1 MGHNVIEHRMAHCCV
16 VGGGPAGLM
25 FGLLLARQGIKV
37 TVLESQLDFDRDFRG
52 DTIHPAILEA
62 LDQIGLADRV
72 LEIPH
77 GRMELAQ
84 LCSEGIVTNLADFRR
99 LNTRYPFV
107 AVLPQV
113 EFLQC
118 IAGEASRYSGFE
130 LVMGAR
136 VEELIQERGSTHGVR
151 YRDRQH
157 ALHEVRATLTVGA
170 DGRFSKVR
178 SLCGAELQRTSPPM
192 DVLWFRVPRRSDD
205 PHDQFRFHVGG
216 GHLVVL
222 LERAQEWQVGY
233 VLLKGQFAATKAAG
247 LDAFRTDLSRHVP
260 WLADR
265 VHVLQTWKQIVV
277 LSVESSV
284 VKTWHQPGLL
294 LIGDAAHVMSPIGG
308 VGINVAIQ
316 DAISAANLLTEPL
329 RRESIGLDQLA
340 TVQLQREGA
349 VHTIQGFQTMVQ
361 NRIIKNAL
369 NGAEPFRLPLLLR
382 ILLKFPVVRNVPA
395 RMIAFGSRPS
405 RIAEN
410 LIHDHC
416 MVETSTNSSA
426 TMRP

>member
-1 MGHNVIEHRMAHCCV
+1 MDHNVIEHRTTNCCV

-25 FGLLLARQGIKV
+25 LGLLLARQGIKV
-37 TVLESQLDFDRDFRG
+37 TVLESQIDFDRDFRG

-62 LDQIGLADRV
+62 LDQIGLAERV

-77 GRMELAQ
+77 GRMEMAQ
-84 LCSEGIVTNLADFRR
+84 LCSEGLLTNLADFRR
-99 LNTRYPFV
+99 LKTRFPFV

-113 EFLQC
+113 EFLNC

-136 VEELIQERGSTHGVR
+136 VEELIQESGSSHGVL

-157 ALHEVRATLTVGA
+157 ELHEVRAILTVGA

-178 SLCGAELQRTSPPM
+178 SLCGAELQSTSPPM
-192 DVLWFRVPRRSDD
+192 DVLWFRVPRRPDD
-205 PHDQFRFHVGG
+205 PHDQLRFHVGG

-222 LERAQEWQVGY
+222 LERDREWQVGY
-233 VLLKGQFAATKAAG
+233 VLLKGQFGATKAAG
-247 LDAFRTDLSRHVP
+247 LDAFRRDLSRHVS

-265 VHVLQTWKQIVV
+265 VHVLKSWKQIVV
-277 LSVESSV
+277 LSVQSSF
-284 VKTWHQPGLL
+284 VKRWHQPGLL

-316 DAISAANLLTEPL
+316 DAISAANLLTEAL
-329 RRESIGLDQLA
+329 RQESIGLDQLE

-349 VHTIQGFQTMVQ
+349 VHSIQDFQTMVQ
-361 NRIIKNAL
+361 NHIIKNAL
-369 NGAEPFRLPLLLR
+369 NNAQPFRLPLLLR
-382 ILLKFPVVRNVPA
+382 ILLKLPVLRNLPA
-395 RMIAFGSRPS
+395 RIIAFGIRPS
-405 RIAEN
+405 RISEH
-410 LIHDHC
+410 LILDYC
-416 MVETSTNSSA
+416 NSRSFSVQ
-426 TMRP
+426 

>member
-1 MGHNVIEHRMAHCCV
+1 MGHNVIEHRTTNCCV

-25 FGLLLARQGIKV
+25 LGLLLARQGIKV

-62 LDQIGLADRV
+62 LDQIGLAERV

-77 GRMELAQ
+77 GRMEMAQ
-84 LCSEGIVTNLADFRR
+84 LCSEGILTNLADFRR
-99 LNTRYPFV
+99 LNTRFPFV

-113 EFLQC
+113 EFLNC
-118 IAGEASRYSGFE
+118 IAGEASLYSGFE

-136 VEELIQERGSTHGVR
+136 VEELIQEGGSTHGVR
-151 YRDRQH
+151 YRDRRHQ
-157 ALHEVRATLTVGA
+157 LHEVRATLTVGA
-170 DGRFSKVR
+170 DGRFSRVR
-178 SLCGAELQRTSPPM
+178 SLCGAELQSISPSM
-192 DVLWFRVPRRSDD
+192 DVLWFRLPRRPDD
-205 PHDQFRFHVGG
+205 PHDQLRFHVGG

-222 LERAQEWQVGY
+222 LERDQEWQVGY
-233 VLLKGQFAATKAAG
+233 VLIKGQFAATKAAG
-247 LDAFRTDLSRHVP
+247 LDAFRTDLRRHVS

-277 LSVESSV
+277 LSVESSFV
-284 VKTWHQPGLL
+284 RRWHQPGLL

-308 VGINVAIQ
+308 VGINMAIQ

-329 RRESIGLDQLA
+329 RRQSIGSNQLA

-349 VHTIQGFQTMVQ
+349 VHSIQGFQTMVQ
-361 NRIIKNAL
+361 NRIIQNAL
-369 NGAEPFRLPLLLR
+369 NNAQPFRLPLLLR
-382 ILLKFPVVRNVPA
+382 ILLKLPVLRNVPA
-395 RMIAFGSRPS
+395 RMIAFGIRPS
-405 RIAEN
+405 RISKH

-416 MVETSTNSSA
+416 NSRSLSVQ
-426 TMRP
+426 